1 MRWNCG
7 QYNYS
12 RIYKLEITCEVLMG
26 IVESPADGRP
36 RDKITVHA
44 YSIHAGQRA
53 FTYYVQRHEPP
64 LSLYFRNAFNVYE
77 LAGKVTTSRALK
89 MTTEKATKY
98 FLPMLCLS
106 CIDVLTSVVLPAPFF
121 TLLMGAF
128 NIFCE
133 WKSVLESTHDKQE
146 LREAANTFNVI
157 VKNKDDIAAIVTQA
171 MEMMAKKQ
179 ELERDR
185 KSRDEGL
192 ESSE

>member
-1 MRWNCG
+1 MDFL
-7 QYNYS
+7 
-12 RIYKLEITCEVLMG
+12 LETFKNASLH
-26 IVESPADGRP
+26 
-36 RDKITVHA
+36 VHA
-44 YSIHAGQRA
+44 VWLALTYVAVILAMAIDFIAGLRKA
-53 FTYYVQRHEPP
+53 K
-64 LSLYFRNAFNVYE
+64 

-121 TLLMGAF
+121 TMLMGAF

-157 VKNKDDIAAIVTQA
+157 VKNKDDIAAIVMQC
-171 MEMMAKKQ
+171 MELMERKKQ
-179 ELERDR
+179 IENNQPYTNTINPEEL
-185 KSRDEGL
+185 
-192 ESSE
+192 

>member
-1 MRWNCG
+1 MDFF
-7 QYNYS
+7 
-12 RIYKLEITCEVLMG
+12 
-26 IVESPADGRP
+26 VETLKNASL
-36 RDKITVHA
+36 H
-44 YSIHAGQRA
+44 IHAVWLA
-53 FTYYVQRHEPP
+53 IAYVAVILAMAVDFIAGLRK
-64 LSLYFRNAFNVYE
+64 AKI
-77 LAGKVTTSRALK
+77 AGKVTTSRALK

-157 VKNKDDIAAIVTQA
+157 VKNKDDIAGIIMQA
-171 MEMMAKKQ
+171 MEMMEKKQ
-179 ELERDR
+179 AI
-185 KSRDEGL
+185 
-192 ESSE
+192 ESNNKNINPQTTEET